1 MPLQVVAG
9 FFESFRPTSAS
20 GVRPVNGLG
29 AIGDSVARLKK
40 NGGKVTQVWVELVI
54 DW

>member
-9 FFESFRPTSAS
+9 FFESLRPTSAS

-29 AIGDSVARLKK
+29 AIGENTAR
-40 NGGKVTQVWVELVI
+40 
-54 DW
+54 